1 MAGMLELLDWKFK
14 TIMMITLRTP
24 KKKKKKV
31 ENQPKQMSNVNR
43 DIEILIK
50 NKKY

>member
-14 TIMMITLRTP
+14 TIMIIILKTP
-24 KKKKKKV
+24 TKKV
-31 ENQPKQMSNVNR
+31 ENQQKQMSNVSR
-43 DIEILIK
+43 DIEILVK